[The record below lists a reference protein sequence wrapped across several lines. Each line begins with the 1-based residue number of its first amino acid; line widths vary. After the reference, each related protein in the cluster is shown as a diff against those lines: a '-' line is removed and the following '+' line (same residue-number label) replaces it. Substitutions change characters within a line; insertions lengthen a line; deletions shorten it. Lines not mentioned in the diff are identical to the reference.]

1 MYKLHLSPL
10 KTTLFLLIIVTGLLA
25 GDLVTQYI
33 KYVYRDEAQFGFE
46 RLFNLE
52 GENNLPAWY
61 SSLALLLSSAMLAI
75 IGLHRKQEAKS
86 WAWHWLILAIIFL
99 CLSADETA
107 SIHEMAASPIHHW
120 LESRGHLD
128 SVIPVIG
135 TAWLLAGI
143 PFAAIVFL
151 AFCQFLLKLPAMTR
165 VLFLIAGG
173 LYITGAIGLE
183 ALGGR
188 YIDQHSGS
196 RTLTYEV
203 MVAMEEGL
211 EMIGVVVFIY
221 ALMMYI
227 ALEGISLQV
236 MVHSCDPSLQ
246 PKSGDVV
253 KSDLSRD
260 SAEVPLKTL
269 AP

>member
-10 KTTLFLLIIVTGLLA
+10 KTTLFLLIIVIGLLA
-25 GDLVTQYI
+25 GDLITQYI
-33 KYVYRDEAQFGFE
+33 KYVYRDEVQFGLE

-52 GENNLPAWY
+52 GENNLPTWY

-99 CLSADETA
+99 CLSTDEAA

-120 LESRGHLD
+120 LESRHHLD

-151 AFCQFLLKLPAMTR
+151 VFCHFLLNLPAMTR
-165 VLFLIAGG
+165 ALFLIAGG

-188 YIDQHSGS
+188 YIDQQGGS
-196 RTLTYEV
+196 HTLTYEV
-203 MVAMEEGL
+203 MVATEEGL
-211 EMIGVVVFIY
+211 EMVGVIVFIY

-236 MVHSCDPSLQ
+236 MVNSCDPSLQ
-246 PKSGDVV
+246 PESGDVK
-253 KSDLSRD
+253 KSGLSRD
-260 SAEVPLKTL
+260 SAQVLVKT
-269 AP
+269 

>member
-10 KTTLFLLIIVTGLLA
+10 KTMLLLLIIVTGLLA

-33 KYVYRDEAQFGFE
+33 KYSYRDEAQFGFE

-52 GENNLPAWY
+52 GENNLPTWY

-75 IGLHRKQEAKS
+75 IGLHRKQQANN

-99 CLSADETA
+99 CLSADEAA

-120 LESRGHLD
+120 LESRRHLG

-151 AFCQFLLKLPAMTR
+151 VFCRFLLNLPAMTR
-165 VLFLIAGG
+165 ALFLIAGG
-173 LYITGAIGLE
+173 LYIGGAIGLE

-188 YIDQHSGS
+188 YIDQQGGS
-196 RTLTYEV
+196 HTLTYEL

-211 EMIGVVVFIY
+211 EMVGVIVFIY

-236 MVHSCDPSLQ
+236 VVNSCDPLLQ
-246 PKSGDVV
+246 LESGDIEKSGSSKASAQVLV
-253 KSDLSRD
+253 K
-260 SAEVPLKTL
+260 T
-269 AP
+269 

>member
-33 KYVYRDEAQFGFE
+33 KYVYRNEAQFGFD

-52 GENNLPAWY
+52 GENNLPTWY
-61 SSLALLLSSAMLAI
+61 SSLALLLASAMLAI

-99 CLSADETA
+99 CLSADEAA
-107 SIHEMAASPIHHW
+107 SIHEMAASPIHQW
-120 LESRGHLD
+120 LESRRHLE
-128 SVIPVIG
+128 SVLPVIG

-151 AFCQFLLKLPAMTR
+151 AFCRFLLNLPAMTR
-165 VLFLIAGG
+165 ALFLIAGG
-173 LYITGAIGLE
+173 LYITGTIGLE

-188 YIDQHSGS
+188 YIDQHGGS
-196 RTLTYEV
+196 HTLTYEV
-203 MVAMEEGL
+203 LVAIEEGL
-211 EMIGVVVFIY
+211 EMVGVIVFIY

-227 ALEGISLQV
+227 ALEDITLQV
-236 MVHSCDPSLQ
+236 GVNSCDPSLKSESADVE
-246 PKSGDVV
+246 KSG
-253 KSDLSRD
+253 LSRD
-260 SAEVPLKTL
+260 NAQALVKT
-269 AP
+269 